1 MSKLLDATIRC
12 PQCGQSYP
20 VKLLRTIWGEH
31 ESLREKVMN
40 DEVNICTCPHCSY
53 SFKAPFPFM
62 YVDVVAGFAV
72 WWEPEYDQGID
83 SDQASYAKMFGP
95 NSYYAAAPRIA
106 DWDEF
111 IETIKMYYRGELK
124 GGKIEKFDA
133 SALKQSLNQS
143 NKKNKTSGCLGIV
156 LLIILLTGS
165 LTIGLTI

>member
-12 PQCGQSYP
+12 PKCGQSYP
-20 VKLLRTIWGEH
+20 VKLFRTIWGEH

-83 SDQASYAKMFGP
+83 SD
-95 NSYYAAAPRIA
+95 
-106 DWDEF
+106 
-111 IETIKMYYRGELK
+111 
-124 GGKIEKFDA
+124 
-133 SALKQSLNQS
+133 
-143 NKKNKTSGCLGIV
+143 
-156 LLIILLTGS
+156 
-165 LTIGLTI
+165 